1 MATTLR
7 MRFVHGQL
15 AWMVG
20 TILAL
25 ALLSAFSYEL
35 FFLLSV
41 LGLLVVTGLTL
52 PAAVTPRWRVRLQWL
67 VRLALVGVAV
77 VVVRRI
83 VEILPPEV
91 VPW

>member
-1 MATTLR
+1 
-7 MRFVHGQL
+7 MRFVHGQI
-15 AWMVG
+15 AWMVA

-25 ALLSAFSYEL
+25 AVFGAFSYEL

-52 PAAVTPRWRVRLQWL
+52 PATVTPRWRTRLQWL
-67 VRLALVGVAV
+67 VRLALVGVAL

-83 VEILPPEV
+83 LAILPPEV
-91 VPW
+91 LPW

>member
-1 MATTLR
+1 MATPRR

-15 AWMVG
+15 AWMAA
-20 TILAL
+20 TILGL
-25 ALLSAFSYEL
+25 ALVGSFSYEL

-52 PAAVTPRWRVRLQWL
+52 PATVTPRWRVRLQWL
-67 VRLALVGVAV
+67 VRVALVGVAV

-83 VEILPPEV
+83 LEILPPEV
-91 VPW
+91 VPL

>member
-1 MATTLR
+1 MATARR

-15 AWMVG
+15 AWMIA

-25 ALLSAFSYEL
+25 AVLGSFSYEL

-52 PAAVTPRWRVRLQWL
+52 PATVTPAWRARLQWL
-67 VRLALVGVAV
+67 IRVALVGVAIV
-77 VVVRRI
+77 VIRR
-83 VEILPPEV
+83 VLEILPPEV
-91 VPW
+91 APF

>member
-1 MATTLR
+1 MATVRR
-7 MRFVHGQL
+7 MQFIHGQI
-15 AWMVG
+15 AWMVA

-25 ALLSAFSYEL
+25 ALVGSFSYEL

-52 PAAVTPRWRVRLQWL
+52 PTAVTPAWRVRLQWL
-67 VRLALVGVAV
+67 IRVALVGVGV

-91 VPW
+91 LPW